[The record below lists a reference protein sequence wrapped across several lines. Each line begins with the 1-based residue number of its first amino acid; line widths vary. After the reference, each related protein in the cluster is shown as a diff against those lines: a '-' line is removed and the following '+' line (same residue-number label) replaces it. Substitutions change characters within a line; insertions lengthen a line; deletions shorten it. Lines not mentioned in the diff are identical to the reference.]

1 MQVMSRISVTQIVTL
16 ITISQ
21 SNLALR
27 LSVCV
32 CVYKF
37 IDHPQGATV
46 NIAEE
51 EEEAEEA
58 MVAEEVRDQIKVLKY
73 LE

>member
-1 MQVMSRISVTQIVTL
+1 M
-16 ITISQ
+16 
-21 SNLALR
+21 
-27 LSVCV
+27 

>member
-1 MQVMSRISVTQIVTL
+1 MQVMSRISVTQIVTI

-27 LSVCV
+27 LSV